1 MKKVTLLF
9 SAMLLLAGTVSL
21 PTTVAAKTQNTVLA
35 KRFPTPETAAAFNYG
50 RGDARAWL
58 AGWRARG
65 SDAAEYQ
72 AEYQAALDSEQSS
85 ERNSLDYYYAFGY
98 RTGLTAYL

>member
-21 PTTVAAKTQNTVLA
+21 PTTVDAKTQPTTLA
-35 KRFPTPETAAAFNYG
+35 KRLPTPETAAAFNAG
-50 RGDARAWL
+50 RADARAWI

-65 SDAAEYQ
+65 SDATEY
-72 AEYQAALDSEQSS
+72 
-85 ERNSLDYYYAFGY
+85 
-98 RTGLTAYL
+98 